1 MDCSQRKSTRLVAVA
16 GGLVTSLGCLFTSFA
31 SQWHQVFIS
40 YGLVI
45 GVGVGLVLD
54 TSLLM
59 IGKTSLG

>member
-1 MDCSQRKSTRLVAVA
+1 M
-16 GGLVTSLGCLFTSFA
+16 VTSLGCLFTSFA

-40 YGLVI
+40 YGVVI